1 MWHECVLT
9 AAYLINRTPSSVLN
23 GKTPYDL
30 VHGFPPNLEHLRNF
44 GCLCFA
50 VIPNM
55 SDKFAS
61 RAQKCVF
68 LGYSN
73 SKKGYR
79 LLNLDTKQCFVSRDV
94 KFYENIFPYNM
105 QDETRGDSVTGN
117 LNTLNFFDFGLE
129 QSNKVFDVSPDDDV
143 SGRSQNISTTN
154 DSAPDSLV
162 NQNRSTSYP
171 SLSSNDSLT
180 REQDDANIISDRE
193 NSNQQIRDHPSEG
206 SSENSNKFF
215 VQRKSGRVSHLPK
228 RFDEYVV
235 EGKVKYGIECN
246 TLGLSHI
253 GRGQE

>member
-1 MWHECVLT
+1 MKGKDEVYENVVSFYNMLQTQFHKSVKIFRSDNGTEFVNSRFSKFTNVFGILHQTSCAYIPQHNGVVERKHRHLLNVARALLFQSGLPLNMWHECVLT

-30 VHGFPPNLEHLRNF
+30 VHGFFPNLEHLRNF

-73 SKKGYR
+73 SKKGYK
-79 LLNLDTKQCFVSRDV
+79 LLNLDTKQWFVSRDV

-129 QSNKVFDVSPDDDV
+129 QSNNVF
-143 SGRSQNISTTN
+143 
-154 DSAPDSLV
+154 
-162 NQNRSTSYP
+162 
-171 SLSSNDSLT
+171 
-180 REQDDANIISDRE
+180 
-193 NSNQQIRDHPSEG
+193 
-206 SSENSNKFF
+206 
-215 VQRKSGRVSHLPK
+215 
-228 RFDEYVV
+228 
-235 EGKVKYGIECN
+235 
-246 TLGLSHI
+246 
-253 GRGQE
+253 